1 MHAPRL
7 FTKTNTLG
15 RQTNFFGSNYLHFTN
30 RDEPLIVH
38 SVSKTNF
45 HARTELIQSP

>member
-7 FTKTNTLG
+7 YTETNTLG

-30 RDEPLIVH
+30 RDEPFF
-38 SVSKTNF
+38 SRSFGSKT
-45 HARTELIQSP
+45 LIFTLEPS